1 MLALTTQTSQSFE
14 SEAQYWESYKLK
26 TRQEIEQIQQTI
38 QESVSF
44 MSQIEQ
50 SIVVK
55 REELYRLDLT
65 NLDNVFSE
73 LERLQK
79 GKNELDQAT
88 RQEFESRFESVLKS
102 VATTIPQWKYWF
114 PSLLLL
120 NYLHLHCSLI
130 LNIIL
135 QIQCMNIMCKN
146 CFFINDF
153 CEKQTLSWNQFWV
166 NK

>member
-1 MLALTTQTSQSFE
+1 MTTQTSQSFE
-14 SEAQYWESYKLK
+14 SEAQYWESYKQK
-26 TRQEIEQIQQTI
+26 RRQEIEQIQQTI

-102 VATTIPQWKYWF
+102 VATTIPQ
-114 PSLLLL
+114 
-120 NYLHLHCSLI
+120 
-130 LNIIL
+130 
-135 QIQCMNIMCKN
+135 
-146 CFFINDF
+146 
-153 CEKQTLSWNQFWV
+153 
-166 NK
+166 